1 MELDHFNIRTTKLAE
16 TIRFYKTLLGI
27 VPGDRPSQPL
37 NGSWLYS
44 GPRAVL
50 HLLESTPTACAT
62 GPLDHVAFAC
72 TGLSS
77 FLSRMDSAGIPRVTR
92 SIPGTPIVQVQF
104 LDPNGV
110 MIEAN
115 FTDEVFDGESATLE
129 LDAHSHIA
137 QVSIERSRS
146 VQALR
151 ANGIATTYEICGAG
165 PPLILIHG
173 AEADR
178 KSFAPL
184 IPALARHF
192 TCVTYDQRDT
202 GDTTNPPDSYSAS
215 DLADDAAALIT
226 SLGHRAYVWGTS
238 YGGMIAQELAL
249 RHPACIEALVL
260 SVTFQRGK
268 SALANPNAFNSL
280 RARAQTDPIARHELM
295 SLFFSP
301 QTAQHRPE
309 LIANVLKVLS
319 QREPDAKARRAQV
332 SDTFNSEG
340 RAAGIRARTLVLGAM
355 EDRVIDPMASWR
367 LAQEIPNAAL
377 TMLGGLGHALAFE
390 DPARV
395 AGVVSNFLL
404 REAVS

>member
-1 MELDHFNIRTTKLAE
+1 
-16 TIRFYKTLLGI
+16 
-27 VPGDRPSQPL
+27 
-37 NGSWLYS
+37 
-44 GPRAVL
+44 
-50 HLLESTPTACAT
+50 
-62 GPLDHVAFAC
+62 
-72 TGLSS
+72 
-77 FLSRMDSAGIPRVTR
+77 
-92 SIPGTPIVQVQF
+92 
-104 LDPNGV
+104 
-110 MIEAN
+110 
-115 FTDEVFDGESATLE
+115 
-129 LDAHSHIA
+129 
-137 QVSIERSRS
+137 
-146 VQALR
+146 
-151 ANGIATTYEICGAG
+151 
-165 PPLILIHG
+165 
-173 AEADR
+173 
-178 KSFAPL
+178 
-184 IPALARHF
+184 
-192 TCVTYDQRDT
+192 
-202 GDTTNPPDSYSAS
+202 
-215 DLADDAAALIT
+215 
-226 SLGHRAYVWGTS
+226 
-238 YGGMIAQELAL
+238 MIAQELAL

>member
-1 MELDHFNIRTTKLAE
+1 MELDHFNIRTTKLEE
-16 TIRFYKTLLGI
+16 TVRFYKTLMALR
-27 VPGDRPSQPL
+27 PGDRPSQPL

-50 HLLESTPTACAT
+50 HLLESSPAALAT

-72 TGLSS
+72 SGLSS
-77 FLSRMDSAGIPRVTR
+77 FLSRMDNAGVPHVTR

-115 FTDEVFDGESATLE
+115 FTDEAFDGVSALLE
-129 LDAHSHIA
+129 LDAHSHLT

-146 VQALR
+146 VKVLR
-151 ANGIATTYEICGAG
+151 ANGIATTYDICGIG
-165 PPLILIHG
+165 PTLILIHG

-202 GDTTNPPDSYSAS
+202 GDTTNPPDSYSAA
-215 DLADDAAALIT
+215 DLGDDAAALIA
-226 SLGHRAYVWGTS
+226 SLGQRAYVWGTS

-268 SALANPNAFNSL
+268 SALANPEAFDAL
-280 RARAQTDPIARHELM
+280 RVRAQTDPSARHELM

-301 QTAQHRPE
+301 QTAQRRPE
-309 LIANVLKVLS
+309 VIANALKVLS
-319 QREPDAKARRAQV
+319 KREPDAKARRAQA
-332 SDTFNSEG
+332 SETFNSEG
-340 RAAGIRARTLVLGAM
+340 RAAGIQARALVLGAM
-355 EDRVIDPMASWR
+355 EDRVIDPMTSWR
-367 LAQEIPNAAL
+367 LAQEMPHAQL
-377 TMLGGLGHALAFE
+377 SMLDGLGHALAFE
-390 DPARV
+390 NPARV
-395 AGVVSNFLL
+395 ASVVTNFLL
-404 REAVS
+404 RQAVS